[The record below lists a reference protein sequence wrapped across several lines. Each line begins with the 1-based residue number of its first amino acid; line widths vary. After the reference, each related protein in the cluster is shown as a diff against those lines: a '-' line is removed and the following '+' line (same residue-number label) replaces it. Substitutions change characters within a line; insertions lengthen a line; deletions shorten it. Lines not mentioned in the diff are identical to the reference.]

1 MRRAILVATYVFL
14 PLSGAATAAEEPRKV
29 HVIVFDFS
37 CKPAKLGQQLAD
49 SVRVRLRRHK
59 EYEVLDRLTTAEVS
73 KPLPETTDPK
83 KVGALLKD
91 KLGMHMAIYGSVS
104 KSGANVTVRAAM
116 VSLANPKK
124 TTHWTK
130 SFSDDTERAR
140 GELARKIVEAVRGSA
155 EWKPPEYGDE
165 AEPKT
170 WPAKPINTN
179 GSFEM
184 GDRGWEP
191 ADNAVTFIE
200 PGPAGRGKVL
210 RIRTNVERD
219 KWLEYKRK
227 LMFGLTTPKN
237 PPTLKPDTSYGSLAG
252 LEGVHYKS
260 DWIKADAGQRYWLI
274 ADMKGKTAGIFF
286 PKIFVKGFC
295 SWGHRADGLS
305 EHSLIELKMSAKDFA
320 ALPRDRQK
328 QMIAADV
335 EKHPKR
341 YLRECFRWYLA
352 CRNEENV
359 WKHYAAVCPPRG
371 GLPDNVE
378 WLQIQVYTYW
388 PPGEFLFD
396 DVHLYKD
403 PRQTAPQK
411 VEGARTPQFG
421 KTSDVVERLDEFK
434 AAILRKTE
442 QLKKARDARDK
453 PKAATLIQELNE
465 LRKQLDAFQEHYKRH
480 QRKDS
485 RY

>member
-1 MRRAILVATYVFL
+1 MNRAI
-14 PLSGAATAAEEPRKV
+14 PLIASAVLTIAAAAGAAEKPKKV
-29 HVIVFDFS
+29 YVIVLDFA
-37 CKPAKLGQQLAD
+37 CRPAKLGQQLAD
-49 SVRVRLRRHK
+49 SVRVRMRRHK
-59 EYEVLDRLTTAEVS
+59 EYEVLDRLTTADVS
-73 KPLPETTDPK
+73 KPMPETTDPK
-83 KVGALLKD
+83 RIVTMLKD

-104 KSGANVTVRAAM
+104 KSGASVNVQACM
-116 VSLANPKK
+116 VSLVNPKK
-124 TTHWTK
+124 TTQWKK
-130 SFSDDTERAR
+130 SFSDSTERAR

-155 EWKPPEYGDE
+155 EWKPAEYGDE
-165 AEPKT
+165 TEPKT
-170 WPAKPINTN
+170 WPRKPINTN

-184 GDRGWEP
+184 GDRGWDP

-200 PGPAGRGKVL
+200 PGPAGRGRGKVL

-237 PPTLKPDTSYGSLAG
+237 PPTLKLDTSYGSLAG

-260 DWIKADAGQRYWLI
+260 HWIKADAGQRYWLI

-295 SWGHRADGLS
+295 GWGHRADGLS

-320 ALPRDRQK
+320 ALPANRQK
-328 QMIAADV
+328 QMIAADA
-335 EKHPKR
+335 KKNPKR

-359 WKHYAAVCPPRG
+359 WQHYAAVCPPRG

-378 WLQIQVYTYW
+378 WLQIQVYAYW
-388 PPGEFLFD
+388 PPGKFLFD
-396 DVHLYKD
+396 DIHLYKD
-403 PRQTAPQK
+403 PRQKAPQK
-411 VEGARTPQFG
+411 VEGARTPHFG
-421 KTSDVVERLDEFK
+421 KTSDAVERLDEFK
-434 AAILRKTE
+434 ALIVKKTD

-453 PKAATLIQELNE
+453 PKAAALIKELTE
-465 LRKQLDAFQEHYKRH
+465 LKKQLEAFQKHYKRH
-480 QRKDS
+480 QRKD
-485 RY
+485 